1 MRYSI
6 SDVANFTGQTIR
18 TLRYYDEIGLLS
30 ATRLSNDHRAYYM
43 SDILKL
49 EIIIALKKVDFSL
62 DDIKLIIQS
71 EHDISNLLSLQE
83 DLLVKQKENL
93 ESKIENIRH
102 LKSLKN
108 KDEIESTILERLINI
123 EDETIIHKVQDII
136 KRNEFEFD
144 DYFKKIYLKRKDN
157 EASKKIMKELIN
169 ELNLEYANYFD
180 KNEIVTLSM
189 RYLEADAQRFFSK
202 YEKGFNNYLSDLLLE
217 ISKEYH

>member
-1 MRYSI
+1 M
-6 SDVANFTGQTIR
+6 
-18 TLRYYDEIGLLS
+18 
-30 ATRLSNDHRAYYM
+30 SN
-43 SDILKL
+43 ILKL

-93 ESKIENIRH
+93 ESKIDNIRH

-136 KRNEFEFD
+136 KRNKFEFD

-157 EASKKIMKELIN
+157 EASKDIMKELIN
-169 ELNLEYANYFD
+169 ELNLEYANYF
-180 KNEIVTLSM
+180 E
-189 RYLEADAQRFFSK
+189 
-202 YEKGFNNYLSDLLLE
+202 
-217 ISKEYH
+217 